1 MKRDQFCVTDN
12 TSIQEVMKKIN
23 NHGKGMAVVEDANKK
38 YIGVVTD
45 GDIRR
50 AIIKGIEYYNPISK
64 IVNTKTVIG
73 FDSDAREN
81 LIKLLSQ
88 EIKAIPILDKNGTMV
103 DIIEFSKHY
112 IPVAKPSLDGN
123 ELRYVTDCVV
133 SNWISSQGEY
143 IDKFEKSFTEFS
155 GAKYALAVSNGTVAL
170 HLSLL
175 ALNIQ
180 ANDEVIVPSFTWVS
194 TVAAVRYVGAKPV
207 FIDCENDTLNIDPK
221 LIRSAITKNTKAI
234 IPVHIFGQPA
244 RMGKIKNICAEKGI
258 KIIEDAAEAHGA
270 EYENK
275 IVGTI
280 GDIGIFSFF
289 GNKIITTGEGG
300 MLITD
305 NFDLYEKMKILR
317 DHGKSKKDPYW
328 HDVIGYNY
336 RMTNMQAAVGFA
348 QMERIDKILND
359 KKRIVKQYI
368 DQLGNNNNLIMP
380 PVNSWSKNIHWLFCI
395 RINSKMETASLRKFR
410 DNIIKKLNEL
420 SIDARKFFN
429 PIHRMPPYQAS
440 IEKLLPVCER
450 ISASG
455 ISLPA
460 YYGMK
465 TEDILRICNEINKVF
480 D

>member
-1 MKRDQFCVTDN
+1 MYF
-12 TSIQEVMKKIN
+12 
-23 NHGKGMAVVEDANKK
+23 
-38 YIGVVTD
+38 
-45 GDIRR
+45 
-50 AIIKGIEYYNPISK
+50 
-64 IVNTKTVIG
+64 
-73 FDSDAREN
+73 
-81 LIKLLSQ
+81 L
-88 EIKAIPILDKNGTMV
+88 
-103 DIIEFSKHY
+103 
-112 IPVAKPSLDGN
+112 
-123 ELRYVTDCVV
+123 
-133 SNWISSQGEY
+133 
-143 IDKFEKSFTEFS
+143 
-155 GAKYALAVSNGTVAL
+155 
-170 HLSLL
+170 
-175 ALNIQ
+175 
-180 ANDEVIVPSFTWVS
+180 
-194 TVAAVRYVGAKPV
+194 
-207 FIDCENDTLNIDPK
+207 